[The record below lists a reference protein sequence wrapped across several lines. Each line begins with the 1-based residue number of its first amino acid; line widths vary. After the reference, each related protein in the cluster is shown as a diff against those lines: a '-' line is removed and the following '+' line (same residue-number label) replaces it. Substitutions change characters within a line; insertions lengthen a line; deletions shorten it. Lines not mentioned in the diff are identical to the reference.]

1 MRKKI
6 KINEISNKIR
16 KFLNGVN
23 EIINNKNNPEKEHS
37 DERAILKLK
46 DHYSNKDILNK
57 NKKYFFNEE
66 ENKPNFRNKED
77 YLLLNK
83 NIFSK
88 KNNETNSNKKE
99 KSLNIAKEN
108 KTLLGGAIFTF
119 IVIVLIFSAYFFF
132 IYSPFSEE
140 LRTAKIEKLNELNS
154 LYKGPLAVNN
164 ESMALKSEINNAK
177 SPEEVKLIDILQPAT
192 NSWREYHNHQIS
204 SIKDDYGRVMI
215 KYLNNDS
222 KNILLSVVDA
232 KSFVNTNDA
241 TILSKINFIK
251 PDTIIVPV
259 SLSRL
264 QAGGGLVSVG
274 NFVDIYF
281 TSTEDYNSNS
291 KNTASTTKN
300 ESTENNNLYTNNK
313 ETSENKMSDSNS
325 NFQYSSY
332 NSPFLSNS
340 NVPSIFGA
348 VVVAIMRS
356 KGSGVI
362 DGNYLKSEKFIN
374 DNLTN
379 MVENQESF
387 STDVE
392 ETLKSVAAGGF
403 NEEIISKFLD
413 SFGLKLSDYERVAN
427 IAELDSQYL
436 ILLEIPRNDVHLIIN
451 NMDNMRITI
460 PTNKAPN
467 WAINE
472 LKNKY

>member
-6 KINEISNKIR
+6 NINEISNKIR
-16 KFLNGVN
+16 KYLNGIN
-23 EIINNKNNPEKEHS
+23 EIINIKNSPEKEHS
-37 DERAILKLK
+37 NEKTILKLRE
-46 DHYSNKDILNK
+46 HYNNKDILNK
-57 NKKYFFNEE
+57 DNKYLLNEE
-66 ENKPNFRNKED
+66 EHKPNFRDNED
-77 YLLLNK
+77 YLFLSK

-88 KNNETNSNKKE
+88 KNNETNDNKKE
-99 KSLNIAKEN
+99 KSLNITKEN
-108 KTLLGGAIFTF
+108 KTLLGGVIFAF

-132 IYSPFSEE
+132 IYSPLSEE
-140 LRTAKIEKLNELNS
+140 LRVAKIEKLNELNS

-164 ESMALKSEINNAK
+164 EIIALKSEINNAK
-177 SPEEVKLIDILQPAT
+177 SPEEVKLINILQPAT
-192 NSWREYHNHQIS
+192 NSWREYHNHQINT
-204 SIKDDYGRVMI
+204 IKDDYGRVMI
-215 KYLNNDS
+215 KYLNNNS
-222 KNILLSVVDA
+222 KNILLSVDDA

-241 TILSKINFIK
+241 TILSKMNFIK

-264 QAGGGLVSVG
+264 QAGGGLISVG

-281 TSTEDYNSNS
+281 TSSEDYNSNN
-291 KNTASTTKN
+291 KNSASTTKN
-300 ESTENNNLYTNNK
+300 ESTENNNLYKNGK
-313 ETSENKMSDSNS
+313 EISENKMSDSTS
-325 NFQYSSY
+325 NFQYNSY

-362 DGNYLKSEKFIN
+362 SGNYLKSEKSIN

-387 STDVE
+387 SADVE
-392 ETLKSVAAGGF
+392 EILKSVAAGGF
-403 NEEIISKFLD
+403 NEKIISDFLD

-451 NMDNMRITI
+451 NMDNMRVTI
-460 PTNKAPN
+460 PTNKAPI
-467 WAINE
+467 WAVNE